1 MPALSKNNCALEG
14 RLLRPWSLLWLCGRV
29 KCSGI
34 VLQKCISALGN
45 TEGIHTTT
53 VTILWVKNVPLPLYF
68 LAFWC
73 AHEEKIV
80 SPYATSSCL

>member
-1 MPALSKNNCALEG
+1 MLALSKNNCALEG

-45 TEGIHTTT
+45 TECIHTTT
-53 VTILWVKNVPLPLYF
+53 VTILWVKNAPMHARKKLSLLMLLPRVS
-68 LAFWC
+68 
-73 AHEEKIV
+73 EKTETHV
-80 SPYATSSCL
+80 E